1 MFEFSSLSS
10 ATMTSKPPTSFTHA
24 NIIVLERVLRGPPKP
39 RNGTA
44 TVQHKPGTSQVI
56 CYEFRGHGMPPADI
70 GSPGDIFWD
79 VTAPY
84 IFYVRGINLWEAWN
98 PGASTGSQLLAEH
111 PCFFDRY
118 LWISGSGLE
127 WRAQQSLYKAKMDTK
142 QFHILDDVFQAELA
156 EILSSAPSF
165 KMLALDIP
173 ENRTRHEAE
182 VERRRRTGVAVG
194 HCVEIAI
201 ASPVKRKRRHGDLD
215 LDETTTCPAIP
226 GSVSVDPV
234 LSARLWSSF
243 YFSLIMLSW
252 YVAASMGYSEGQQA
266 EETYLEFLKSEN
278 TRLHKLLKDF
288 GTQRFLFSAEQN
300 LKKAKKAAKKN
311 AEELEVLRTFK
322 TTVTDLIGG
331 MVIPVAGPLHRRTFL
346 AIDIV
351 QTTRTSGTMREPTT

>member
-1 MFEFSSLSS
+1 
-10 ATMTSKPPTSFTHA
+10 MTSKPPTSFTHA

-79 VTAPY
+79 VTSPY
-84 IFYVRGINLWEAWN
+84 ILYVRGINLWEAWN

-156 EILSSAPSF
+156 EILSSASSF

-182 VERRRRTGVAVG
+182 VERRRRAGVAVG
-194 HCVEIAI
+194 HFVETAI

-215 LDETTTCPAIP
+215 LDETATCPAIP
-226 GSVSVDPV
+226 
-234 LSARLWSSF
+234 
-243 YFSLIMLSW
+243 
-252 YVAASMGYSEGQQA
+252 AASMGYSEGQQA
-266 EETYLEFLKSEN
+266 EETSSTDLESLKSEN
-278 TRLHKLLKDF
+278 TRLHKLLEEF
-288 GTQRFLFSAEQN
+288 GIERFLFSAERS

-331 MVIPVAGPLHRRTFL
+331 MVIPVAG
-346 AIDIV
+346 ASI
-351 QTTRTSGTMREPTT
+351 